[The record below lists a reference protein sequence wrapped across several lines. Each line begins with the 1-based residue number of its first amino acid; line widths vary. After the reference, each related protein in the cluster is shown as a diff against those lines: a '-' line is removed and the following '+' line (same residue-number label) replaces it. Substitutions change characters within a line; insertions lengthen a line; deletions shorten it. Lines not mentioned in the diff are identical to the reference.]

1 MRESAGLFAHEECHS
16 RVLALDERQRM
27 QHVAWAVDSMPG
39 TVPVGCDINQ
49 MAMYDFEAAQWHF
62 VPIEVFTSNT
72 DDVEP

>member
-1 MRESAGLFAHEECHS
+1 
-16 RVLALDERQRM
+16 M